1 MSFKNKLQHN
11 RKGSQYV
18 TEYMFFV
25 KRIDDEL
32 YVIDHV
38 ISNDDVTLYVLN
50 GLSAKYR
57 DIVASIHTR
66 DRLFSFEELHSHL
79 VAREEFLKRDD
90 YPSEVLVLTTNFHQK
105 NKQFWSHHSNQW
117 DHGGFSTHSPHGNE
131 FFSPNQ
137 SFNYRQGGQ
146 QRKRFPGP

>member
-11 RKGSQYV
+11 RKGSQSV

-57 DIVASIHTR
+57 DILHQYTQETVPSPLKNYSVIWLPTR
-66 DRLFSFEELHSHL
+66 
-79 VAREEFLKRDD
+79 
-90 YPSEVLVLTTNFHQK
+90 NF
-105 NKQFWSHHSNQW
+105 
-117 DHGGFSTHSPHGNE
+117 
-131 FFSPNQ
+131 
-137 SFNYRQGGQ
+137 
-146 QRKRFPGP
+146 